1 MALGFGLETWGS
13 VGLLPFPSMKTLYFL
28 RGLPASGKTTWA
40 KRKLAS
46 LNRGETTRAVRT
58 NKDDIRA
65 QLRADGVNSESRVIR
80 RETEIVT
87 EALRAGLDVIIDNTH
102 FHPPHELRYRPLAEE
117 YGYRFR
123 IKSFTD
129 VPVEECIRRDHNRPN
144 SVGESV
150 IRNMYDKYLDG
161 EAKAPHND
169 PAPPILASASKLEKA
184 TTIAHERISNKP
196 MATKKAQIPTTVIVE
211 QASTVEL
218 TKIGANNSLS
228 IKVRRGNVLLGTLT
242 MGRGSVEWRPKKVT
256 VNYLKK
262 TWTEFAALLDREMKN

>member
-1 MALGFGLETWGS
+1 
-13 VGLLPFPSMKTLYFL
+13 MKAIYFL

-46 LNRGETTRAVRT
+46 LNRAGMTRAIRT
-58 NKDDIRA
+58 NKDEIRA
-65 QLRADGVNSESRVIR
+65 QLRAEGVSSESRVIR
-80 RETEIVT
+80 REAEVVT
-87 EALRAGLDVIIDNTH
+87 EALKAGLTVIIDNTH
-102 FHPPHELRYRPLAEE
+102 FHPPHELRYKQLAEE
-117 YGYRFR
+117 HGYRFK
-123 IKSFTD
+123 IKSFVN
-129 VPVEECIRRDHNRPN
+129 VPIEECVRRDLKRSN

-150 IRNMYDKYLDG
+150 IRNMYYKYLDG
-161 EAKAPHND
+161 EPKVPPND
-169 PAPPILASASKLEKA
+169 PAPPVLTSALKLTKA
-184 TTIAHERISNKP
+184 TTTAHERTSNKT